1 MQVRASSSTAS
12 LQSGEQV
19 HDLLII
25 GGGINGAGIARD
37 ASGRGLSVL
46 LVEQEDLAQHTSSA
60 SSKLIHGGLRYLEYG
75 EFRLV
80 REALIERERLLAI
93 APHIIRPISIVL
105 PQINSPRPAWLVRL
119 GLFLYDHLGGR
130 RILPATRTITRLDQ
144 DERGQ
149 GLKGGAAKAFV
160 YSDCRV
166 EDSRLVVLN
175 AMDAHEHGAH
185 ILTRTRFL
193 SARREGNLWTA
204 MIEEKGQVRKV
215 QARILINAAGPWVA
229 DILAHTVGSKSNR
242 GVRLVKGSHIVVP
255 RLYEGEHGFLLQ
267 NPDRRVVFVLPYEGE
282 YSLVGTT
289 DLPWTE
295 PPGPASISPGETRYL
310 LESIGRYFNNVV
322 NESDIIWSYAGIRP
336 LYDDHARSASAV
348 TRDYV
353 LDIDADAPGAPML
366 SIFGG
371 KITTYRRLAEHALE
385 KLAPFL
391 PPCCAPW
398 TASAPLPGGDMTQ
411 GDCQRF
417 IAELQCAYPALP
429 PALLTRLAHSYGTRA
444 KSLLG
449 TAQDISM
456 LGQHFGG
463 DLYQAEV
470 DYLARQEWACTG
482 RDILFRRSRLGLHL
496 LHETEAALDAYLAA
510 RYKS

>member
-1 MQVRASSSTAS
+1 MQVRAYSSAS
-12 LQSGEQV
+12 SPRSAGQV
-19 HDLLII
+19 HDLLIV

-93 APHIIRPISIVL
+93 APHIIRPIAFVL

-130 RILPATRTITRLDQ
+130 KALPATRTIARLDR
-144 DERGQ
+144 DLWGE
-149 GLKGGAAKAFV
+149 GLKAGPIKAFV

-175 AMDAHEHGAH
+175 AMDAREHGAH
-185 ILTRTRFL
+185 ILPRTRFL
-193 SARREGNLWTA
+193 SATREGDLWTA
-204 MIEEKGQVRKV
+204 TIEEKGEARTV
-215 QARILINAAGPWVA
+215 QARVLVNAAGPWVA
-229 DILAHTVGSKSNR
+229 DILARATGSRSTQR
-242 GVRLVKGSHIVVP
+242 VRLVKGSHIVVP

-267 NPDRRVVFVLPYEGE
+267 NPDRRVVFVLPYEGD

-289 DLPWTE
+289 DLPWDA
-295 PPGPASISPGETRYL
+295 PPGPATISAEETRYL
-310 LESIGRYFNNVV
+310 LDSIGRYFKHMPDEHEIV
-322 NESDIIWSYAGIRP
+322 WSYAGIRP
-336 LYDDHARSASAV
+336 LHDDHARSASAV

-353 LDIDADAPGAPML
+353 LDIDAGEGRAPML

-391 PPCCAPW
+391 PSLGDPW
-398 TASAPLPGGDMTQ
+398 TASRPLPGGDMAD
-411 GDCQRF
+411 GDCDRF
-417 IAELQCAYPALP
+417 TAELARTFPALP
-429 PALLTRLAHSYGTRA
+429 ATLIARLARSYGTRA
-444 KSLLG
+444 RRILG
-449 TAQDISM
+449 AAQDISA
-456 LGQHFGG
+456 LGRPFGG

-470 DYLARQEWACTG
+470 DYLARQEWARTG
-482 RDILFRRSRLGLHL
+482 RDIVFRRSRLGLHL
-496 LHETEAALDAYLAA
+496 PPETEAALDAYLADLGEA
-510 RYKS
+510 